1 MNNLMI
7 FEEQKVEVFEFE
19 GKILFNPLDVA
30 MCLDIS
36 EKTVKNH
43 MSEMD
48 KDEVVK
54 LTNNSISPLTGFR
67 KIHNTG
73 ENFLTEE
80 GVYALIFKSRKP
92 EAMRFQKWVTKEV
105 LPSIRQYGMYAKEE
119 LLNDPDMLFEVVSRY
134 REERNARVLAEKTVA
149 EMTPKAVFAD
159 AVSSSQTSILV
170 GELAKLLKQNGVDIG
185 ANRMFEWLRANGYL
199 IKRKGSDWNMP
210 TQRSMEL
217 ELFEIKETTIQH
229 NDGHISIS
237 KTPKVTGKGQLYFV
251 NQFINDGGLVCI

>member
-1 MNNLMI
+1 MNELMV
-7 FEEQKVEVFEFE
+7 FEGQNVEVFEFE
-19 GKILFNPLDVA
+19 GSVLFNPKDVGV
-30 MCLDIS
+30 CLGMTYA
-36 EKTVKNH
+36 TVRDH
-43 MSEMD
+43 LSQMD
-48 KDEVVK
+48 CDEVVK
-54 LTNNSISPLTGFR
+54 LKNSDVGLTNFR
-67 KIHNTG
+67 KLNNAG

-80 GVYALIFKSRKP
+80 GVYALILKSRKP
-92 EAMRFQKWVTKEV
+92 EAVKFQKWITKEV
-105 LPSIRQYGMYAKEE
+105 LPSIRRYGMYAKEE

-134 REERNARVLAEKTVA
+134 REERNARVLAEKTIV

-217 ELFEIKETTIQH
+217 ELFEIKETTVQH

-251 NQFINDGGLVCI
+251 NQFISDGGLVCI